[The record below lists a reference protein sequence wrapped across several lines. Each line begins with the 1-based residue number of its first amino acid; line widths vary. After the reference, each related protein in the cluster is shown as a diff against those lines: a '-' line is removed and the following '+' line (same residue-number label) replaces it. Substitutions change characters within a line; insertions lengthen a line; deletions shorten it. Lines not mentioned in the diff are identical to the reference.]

1 MSSIGSKLKFK
12 RKQKKLTQAELA
24 EGLVNR
30 SYISQIEKGIVTP
43 SYKIVVS
50 LAKRLGEDISYFIEE
65 QEVDLLTIT
74 DIQRNLKNAIVYIE
88 LNEWK
93 KAEENILKI
102 SEEYLKKLDLREKGM
117 YYWVLGEVFLFY
129 KDWEKSIEFLERS
142 RNNLIVRGDESDLIK
157 CLNSLAKANMNNKNN
172 EEALEI
178 LTEAGYLLIK
188 NQINNVLK
196 IEVLLNMAVC
206 HGKIGEFHS
215 AIRLCKEAIYINSM
229 TNTNYKSGE
238 LFMTLGICY
247 KKSGD
252 LRKALEFYL
261 KAEKFF
267 EIFESK
273 FNLAA
278 TLINLGILFRETQEF
293 NVALTFIERAKI
305 QFQELN
311 DDYQVCNC
319 YVELVRTYISN
330 NNSSIAEEIAF
341 ESIKMIPE
349 SFPYLRKQVFE
360 ALSEIFL
367 VKNDL
372 RNALAYLEQAEELTP
387 KSSNTDLT
395 IKKARIY
402 LKMGDFKIAAELFN
416 LSLTSS

>member
-1 MSSIGSKLKFK
+1 MTSIGSKLKIK

-24 EGLVNR
+24 DGLVDR

-43 SYKIVVS
+43 SYKTIVS

-74 DIQRNLKNAIVYIE
+74 DIQRKLKNAIVYIE

-102 SEEYLKKLDLREKGM
+102 SEEYLIKLDLRNKGL
-117 YYWVLGEVFLFY
+117 YYWVLGEVLLY
-129 KDWEKSIEFLERS
+129 NKDLEKSIGFLRQS
-142 RNNLIVRGDESDLIK
+142 RNILEVSGRESDLIK
-157 CLNSLAKANMNNKNN
+157 CLNSLSKAYMNNNKN
-172 EEALEI
+172 EEALGI
-178 LTEAGYLLIK
+178 LTEASYLLIK
-188 NQINNVLK
+188 NQINNGSK

-247 KKSGD
+247 KMSGD
-252 LRKALEFYL
+252 LKKALEYYL

-267 EIFESK
+267 KIFESK
-273 FNLAA
+273 FNLAG

-293 NVALTFIERAKI
+293 KVALNFIERAKI
-305 QFQELN
+305 LFQELN
-311 DDYQVCNC
+311 DEYQVCNC
-319 YVELVRTYISN
+319 YVELVRTYISHN
-330 NNSSIAEEIAF
+330 NYSIAKELAF
-341 ESIKMIPE
+341 ESIRLIPE
-349 SFPYLRKQVFE
+349 NFLYLRKQVFE
-360 ALSEIFL
+360 ALSDIFL
-367 VKNDL
+367 AKNEPMNSLD
-372 RNALAYLEQAEELTP
+372 YLERAEELTQ
-387 KSSNTDLT
+387 KSPDIDLT
-395 IKKARIY
+395 IKKAQIY
-402 LKMGDFKIAAELFN
+402 LKMGDFKVAAELFS
-416 LSLTSS
+416 LSLTTP